1 MSVEDD
7 PLLKRAEVALAET
20 ARLRES
26 HERFRKHVDQQLAR
40 MRQIE
45 AELDPLLPHLPA
57 ELREVRTL
65 VANWAPSLGRSA
77 RDESLGVRSD
87 YAPLPNRLSS

>member
-7 PLLKRAEVALAET
+7 PLFKYAEAALAET
-20 ARLRES
+20 ARLREA
-26 HERFRKHVDQQLAR
+26 HERFREQVDQQLAR

-45 AELDPLLPHLPA
+45 AELDPLLPHRPE

-65 VANWAPSLGRSA
+65 RATDEDPQSPEAP
-77 RDESLGVRSD
+77 
-87 YAPLPNRLSS
+87 

>member
-7 PLLKRAEVALAET
+7 PLLKRAKADLAET
-20 ARLRES
+20 ARLREA
-26 HERFRKHVDQQLAR
+26 HERFCEQVDQQLAR

-45 AELDPLLPHLPA
+45 AELDPLLPHRPE

-65 VANWAPSLGRSA
+65 RASDEDPQSPEAP
-77 RDESLGVRSD
+77 
-87 YAPLPNRLSS
+87 